1 LIFIPAT
8 PRSIYTVHLDP
19 NPHRIDAASF
29 ELNANN
35 PSCGHTRTR
44 PETRHQTQ
52 LCLLAMGHVEG
63 GGNTGHLADGGQ
75 RRAPVCTPSTST
87 PTSKA
92 TYGMEIV
99 AYCGLDPCLLWAH
112 PPAVFQNYGS
122 KAECHHQF
130 SDALGHGLSAVCLP
144 AFVSSNKETKTIR
157 AAQRRKRGRGRWREG
172 CCQSSPRLGLIDTG
186 SATLREEASHENPI
200 QSNPIPPPASIRV
213 CVRDQHDSYTV
224 PRVPH
229 FPQSCPWPTD
239 WPKHC
244 ISLPIRVSV
253 PSFYVVI
260 SAIFPCRHQS
270 LR

>member
-1 LIFIPAT
+1 M
-8 PRSIYTVHLDP
+8 HLDP

-35 PSCGHTRTR
+35 SSCGHTRTR
-44 PETRHQTQ
+44 PETRHNFASSPWVKSREAAAPDTWPTAGSNEHRSA
-52 LCLLAMGHVEG
+52 LLDRNTNIQ
-63 GGNTGHLADGGQ
+63 GNVWDGD
-75 RRAPVCTPSTST
+75 S
-87 PTSKA
+87 
-92 TYGMEIV
+92 GM
-99 AYCGLDPCLLWAH
+99 CCRLDPCLLWAH

-130 SDALGHGLSAVCLP
+130 SDALGHGLSAVCQV
-144 AFVSSNKETKTIR
+144 FVSSNKETKTIR
-157 AAQRRKRGRGRWREG
+157 AAQRKRGRGRWREG

-186 SATLREEASHENPI
+186 SVALREEASHENPI
-200 QSNPIPPPASIRV
+200 QSHLRPASIRV
-213 CVRDQHDSYTV
+213 CVRDQHHSYTV
-224 PRVPH
+224 PRVLH